1 MDSAISAVVGRGL
14 GVTLESGLS
23 SENAEFAT
31 GGMFD
36 SCKDNSIGR
45 KLLRFDARGV
55 GPVNGGASEV
65 VEGEFEWIGDNP
77 FRASADG
84 KRSSESEGKFDK
96 GSDGH
101 FFSRFWGVMKF
112 LGGES
117 SIEVEGMS
125 TFIEGG
131 P

>member
-14 GVTLESGLS
+14 GVVESGS
-23 SENAEFAT
+23 SSKSVELAAGEIFN
-31 GGMFD
+31 
-36 SCKDNSIGR
+36 SCKDKSIGR

-55 GPVNGGASEV
+55 GPVDGGASEV
-65 VEGEFEWIGDNP
+65 IEGEFEWIGDKP
-77 FRASADG
+77 FRASEDG
-84 KRSSESEGKFDK
+84 IRLSEPKGKFDK
-96 GSDGH
+96 RSGGP
-101 FFSRFWGVMKF
+101 FFSRFWGVVKF